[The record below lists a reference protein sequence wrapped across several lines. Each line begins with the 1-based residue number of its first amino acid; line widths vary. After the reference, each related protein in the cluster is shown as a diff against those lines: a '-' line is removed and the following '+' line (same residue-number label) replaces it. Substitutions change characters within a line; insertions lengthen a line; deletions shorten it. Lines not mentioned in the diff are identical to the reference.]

1 MTDDLGSRAKA
12 FAAAAHTGQLR
23 RYTNAPY
30 IEHPAAVAALV
41 ASRPHTPERLA
52 AAWLHD
58 VVEDTDVMIEQ
69 IEGEF
74 GEAVAALVEG
84 LTDVSRPA
92 DGNRK
97 ARKALD
103 RAHTAK
109 ASPAAKTIKLA
120 DLIDNTKSIVE
131 HDPEF
136 ARVYLEEKAALLE
149 VLKEGDQVL
158 WGMASNLVREHWP
171 V

>member
-1 MTDDLGSRAKA
+1 VSNPGVSL
-12 FAAAAHTGQLR
+12 L
-23 RYTNAPY
+23 
-30 IEHPAAVAALV
+30 PA
-41 ASRPHTPERLA
+41 
-52 AAWLHD
+52 
-58 VVEDTDVMIEQ
+58 
-69 IEGEF
+69 
-74 GEAVAALVEG
+74 
-84 LTDVSRPA
+84 LTDVSRSA

-136 ARVYLEEKAALLE
+136 ARVYLAEKAALLE

-158 WGMASNLVREHWP
+158 WAMASNLVRESWP
-171 V
+171 GSGQSL